1 MGIMGGKKLVLGATG
16 FVGSAVMREL
26 LKDGNDVKV
35 VLRKSS
41 NTANLDPFDVERVYA
56 DMTDTDSMKK
66 ALEDCDTLFI
76 TAAYF
81 AHWAPNP
88 KKLYEVNVGG
98 TKATLQAALEAG
110 IEKVVYTST
119 NNTIGAHGAP
129 PVDENED
136 FNQWDIDD
144 DYSKSKYLA
153 EIEAYKYGAR
163 GVPIVIVNPTF
174 VIGTND
180 VRPTPSGRMIID
192 VASGKEQLYMDARTN
207 IIDVDDVARGE
218 ILAAQKGRVGERYI
232 LGNTN
237 VNIPEFYRLI
247 AEIAGV
253 QAPKIK
259 VPYPLAL
266 LAGHIFTTQAAIT
279 GNPPFV
285 TAGEVKIGHRGEWYD
300 CSKAVNEL
308 GMPLTPLP
316 ETIKK
321 AINWFRENGYLPKAE
336 SKGN

>member
-1 MGIMGGKKLVLGATG
+1 M
-16 FVGSAVMREL
+16 
-26 LKDGNDVKV
+26 
-35 VLRKSS
+35 
-41 NTANLDPFDVERVYA
+41 
-56 DMTDTDSMKK
+56 
-66 ALEDCDTLFI
+66 
-76 TAAYF
+76 
-81 AHWAPNP
+81 
-88 KKLYEVNVGG
+88 
-98 TKATLQAALEAG
+98 
-110 IEKVVYTST
+110 
-119 NNTIGAHGAP
+119 
-129 PVDENED
+129 DENED

-153 EIEAYKYGAR
+153 EVEAYKYGAR

-174 VIGTND
+174 VIGTHD
-180 VRPTPSGRMIID
+180 IRPTPSGRMIID
-192 VASGKEQLYMDARTN
+192 VASGKEDLYMDARTN

-218 ILAAQKGRVGERYI
+218 ILAAQKGRIGERYI

-253 QAPKIK
+253 KAPRIK

-279 GNPPFV
+279 GKQPFV

-300 CSKAVNEL
+300 CSKAFNEL
-308 GMPLTPLP
+308 GMPRTPLP

-321 AINWFRENGYLPKAE
+321 AITWFRENGYLPQVNSEK
-336 SKGN
+336 N

>member
-1 MGIMGGKKLVLGATG
+1 MGNKKLVLGATG

-26 LKDGNDVKV
+26 LKDGNEVKV
-35 VLRKSS
+35 VLRKNS
-41 NTANLDPFDVERVYA
+41 NTSNIDPYDVERVFA

-66 ALEDCDTLFI
+66 ALAGCDTMYI

-81 AHWAPNP
+81 AHWTPTP

-98 TKATLQAALEAG
+98 TKATLQAALEMG
-110 IEKVVYTST
+110 TEKVVYTST

-153 EIEAYKYGAR
+153 EVEAYKYGAR

-174 VIGTND
+174 VIGTHD
-180 VRPTPSGRMIID
+180 IRPTPSGRMIID
-192 VASGKEQLYMDARTN
+192 VASGKEDLYMDARTN

-218 ILAAQKGRVGERYI
+218 ILAAQKGRIGERYI

-237 VNIPEFYRLI
+237 VNIPEFYSLI

-253 QAPKIK
+253 KAPRIK

-266 LAGHIFTTQAAIT
+266 LAGHIFTTQASIT
-279 GNPPFV
+279 GKQPFV

-300 CSKAVNEL
+300 CSKAFNEL
-308 GMPLTPLP
+308 GMPRTPLP

-321 AINWFRENGYLPKAE
+321 AITWFRENGYLPEVNGEK
-336 SKGN
+336 N

>member
-1 MGIMGGKKLVLGATG
+1 MGNKKLVLGATG

-26 LKDGNDVKV
+26 LKDGNEVKV
-35 VLRKSS
+35 VLRKNS
-41 NTANLDPFDVERVYA
+41 NTSNIDPYDVERVFA

-66 ALEDCDTLFI
+66 ALAGCDTLYI

-81 AHWAPNP
+81 AHWTPTP

-98 TKATLQAALEAG
+98 TKATLQAALEMG
-110 IEKVVYTST
+110 TEKVVYTST

-153 EIEAYKYGAR
+153 EVEAYKYGAR
-163 GVPIVIVNPTF
+163 GVPIVNVNPTF
-174 VIGTND
+174 VIGTHD
-180 VRPTPSGRMIID
+180 IRPTPSGRMIID
-192 VASGKEQLYMDARTN
+192 VASGKEDLYMDARTN

-218 ILAAQKGRVGERYI
+218 ILAAQKGRIGERYI

-237 VNIPEFYRLI
+237 VNIPEFYSLI

-253 QAPKIK
+253 KAPRIK

-279 GNPPFV
+279 GKQPFV

-300 CSKAVNEL
+300 CSKAFNEL
-308 GMPLTPLP
+308 GMPRTPLP

-321 AINWFRENGYLPKAE
+321 AITWFRENGYLPQVNGEK
-336 SKGN
+336 N

>member
-1 MGIMGGKKLVLGATG
+1 MGNKKLVLGATG

-26 LKDGNDVKV
+26 LKDGNEVKV
-35 VLRKSS
+35 VLRKNS
-41 NTANLDPFDVERVYA
+41 NTSNIDPYDVERVFA

-66 ALEDCDTLFI
+66 ALAGCDTLYI

-81 AHWAPNP
+81 AHWTPTP
-88 KKLYEVNVGG
+88 RKLYEVNVGG
-98 TKATLQAALEAG
+98 TKATLQAALEMG
-110 IEKVVYTST
+110 TEKVVYTST

-153 EIEAYKYGAR
+153 EVEAYKYGAR

-174 VIGTND
+174 VIGTHD
-180 VRPTPSGRMIID
+180 IRPTPSGRMIID
-192 VASGKEQLYMDARTN
+192 VASGKEDLYMDARTN

-218 ILAAQKGRVGERYI
+218 ILAAQKGRIGERYI

-237 VNIPEFYRLI
+237 VNIPEFYSLI

-253 QAPKIK
+253 KAPRIK

-279 GNPPFV
+279 GKQPFV

-300 CSKAVNEL
+300 CSKAFNEL
-308 GMPLTPLP
+308 GMPRTPLP

-321 AINWFRENGYLPKAE
+321 AITWFRENGYLPQVNGEK
-336 SKGN
+336 N

>member
-1 MGIMGGKKLVLGATG
+1 MGNKKLVFGATG

-35 VLRKSS
+35 VLRESS
-41 NTANLDPFDVERVYA
+41 NTSNLDPFDVERVVA

-66 ALEDCDTLFI
+66 ALVGCDTLYI

-119 NNTIGAHGAP
+119 NNTIGAHGV
-129 PVDENED
+129 PVDETED
-136 FNQWDIDD
+136 FNQWDIND

-153 EIEAYKYGAR
+153 EVEAYKYGAR

-174 VIGTND
+174 VVGTND

-192 VASGKEQLYMDARTN
+192 VASGKEALYMDARTN
-207 IIDVDDVARGE
+207 IIDVDDVARAE
-218 ILAAQKGRVGERYI
+218 ILAAQKGRIGERYI

-237 VNIPEFYRLI
+237 VNIPEFYKLI
-247 AEIAGV
+247 ADIAGV
-253 QAPKIK
+253 KPPKIK
-259 VPYPLAL
+259 VPYPMAL
-266 LAGHIFTTQAAIT
+266 LAGHVFTTQAAIT
-279 GNPPFV
+279 GKPPFV

-308 GMPLTPLP
+308 GMPRTPLP
-316 ETIKK
+316 ETIRK
-321 AINWFRENGYLPKAE
+321 AITWFRENGYLPLV
-336 SKGN
+336 KGEAN

>member
-1 MGIMGGKKLVLGATG
+1 MGNKKLVLGATG

-35 VLRKSS
+35 VLRKGS
-41 NTANLDPFDVERVYA
+41 NTSNLDPFDVERVVA

-66 ALEDCDTLFI
+66 ALVGCDTLYI

-119 NNTIGAHGAP
+119 NNTIGAHGV
-129 PVDENED
+129 PVDETED
-136 FNQWDIDD
+136 FNQWDIND

-153 EIEAYKYGAR
+153 EVEAYKYGAR

-174 VIGTND
+174 VVGTND

-192 VASGKEQLYMDARTN
+192 VASGKE
-207 IIDVDDVARGE
+207 
-218 ILAAQKGRVGERYI
+218 
-232 LGNTN
+232 
-237 VNIPEFYRLI
+237 
-247 AEIAGV
+247 
-253 QAPKIK
+253 
-259 VPYPLAL
+259 AL
-266 LAGHIFTTQAAIT
+266 
-279 GNPPFV
+279 
-285 TAGEVKIGHRGEWYD
+285 
-300 CSKAVNEL
+300 
-308 GMPLTPLP
+308 
-316 ETIKK
+316 
-321 AINWFRENGYLPKAE
+321 
-336 SKGN
+336 

>member
-1 MGIMGGKKLVLGATG
+1 MGNKKLVLGATG

-41 NTANLDPFDVERVYA
+41 NTSNLDPFDVERVVA

-66 ALEDCDTLFI
+66 ALVECDTLYI

-119 NNTIGAHGAP
+119 NNTIGAHGV
-129 PVDENED
+129 PVDETED
-136 FNQWDIDD
+136 FNQWDIND

-153 EIEAYKYGAR
+153 EVEAYKYGAR

-174 VIGTND
+174 VVGTND

-192 VASGKEQLYMDARTN
+192 VASGKEALYMDARTN
-207 IIDVDDVARGE
+207 IIDVDDVARAE
-218 ILAAQKGRVGERYI
+218 ILAAQKGRIGERYI

-237 VNIPEFYRLI
+237 VNIPEFYKLI

-253 QAPKIK
+253 KPPKIK
-259 VPYPLAL
+259 VPYPMAL
-266 LAGHIFTTQAAIT
+266 LAGHVFTTQAAIT
-279 GNPPFV
+279 GKPPFV

-308 GMPLTPLP
+308 GMPRTPLP
-316 ETIKK
+316 DTVRK
-321 AINWFRENGYLPKAE
+321 AITWFRENGYLPQVKSEA
-336 SKGN
+336 N

>member
-1 MGIMGGKKLVLGATG
+1 MGNKKLVLGATG

-26 LKDGNDVKV
+26 LKDGNEVKV

-41 NTANLDPFDVERVYA
+41 NTSNIDPYDVERVFA

-66 ALEDCDTLFI
+66 ALAGCDTLYI

-81 AHWAPNP
+81 AHWTPTP

-98 TKATLQAALEAG
+98 TKATLQAALEMG
-110 IEKVVYTST
+110 TEKVVYTST

-153 EIEAYKYGAR
+153 EVEAYKYGAR

-174 VIGTND
+174 VIGTHD
-180 VRPTPSGRMIID
+180 IRPTPSGRMIID
-192 VASGKEQLYMDARTN
+192 VASGKEDLYMDARTN

-218 ILAAQKGRVGERYI
+218 ILAAQKGRIGERYI

-237 VNIPEFYRLI
+237 VNIPEFYSLI

-253 QAPKIK
+253 KAPRIK

-266 LAGHIFTTQAAIT
+266 LAGHIFATQAAIT
-279 GNPPFV
+279 GKQPFV

-300 CSKAVNEL
+300 CSKAFNEL
-308 GMPLTPLP
+308 GMPRTPLS

-321 AINWFRENGYLPKAE
+321 AITWFRENGYLPQVNGE
-336 SKGN
+336 NN